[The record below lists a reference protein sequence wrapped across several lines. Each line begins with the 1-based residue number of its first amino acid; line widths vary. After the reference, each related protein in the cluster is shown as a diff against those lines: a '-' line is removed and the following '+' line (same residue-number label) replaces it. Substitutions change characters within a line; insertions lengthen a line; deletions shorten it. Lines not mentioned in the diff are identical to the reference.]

1 MSQAGLYRK
10 AILMTKTHL
19 LLTLIITAGVLAL
32 SWSATQAKEL
42 LVPRRF
48 VHPSVK
54 PDKQYAGQKQG
65 FRSGVCQRN
74 LLGLERPFP
83 GALPTLKKGLPLDAF
98 QVDTLRI
105 CALRVDFQYEDPDD
119 PRTTG
124 RGQFDLRSY
133 EEFEE
138 EEGHYIDPA
147 PHNKKYFETHLQALH
162 HYWHSVSNHQLVLT
176 YDVWPQENEGSYR
189 LPVQMGYYGENGPYG
204 ESILDRLGHFF
215 IDAVT
220 LADTLSPEIDFS
232 QYQSVIIFHAGADQ
246 QNNLPF
252 VEDTPDDFFSG
263 FIIMTNPIQ
272 VDSGRVGIKDGLI
285 IPETVS
291 QDNRVGALNANL
303 AHEFGH
309 QLGLIDLYRTYDF
322 FTQIGDF
329 SLMDNNGL
337 SVGADFPDIGPAV
350 FGTLPVY
357 PEAWSRAYLG
367 FSVPKEVSNEDS
379 VEVIAAEMVRNG
391 VEVVKV
397 PIDANEYFLLE
408 NRRWEVDFVDVGDY
422 SDILI
427 GDKET
432 GVILGPGY
440 AYFPG
445 ADTVKV
451 LNDEYDRLLPGN
463 GILIWRVDEVVCYLD
478 YVGNRV
484 NNFLNNTLQWDVERR
499 FVTLMEA
506 DGIIDFGGNYHA
518 GYGSAAD
525 MWRRGNNSNFTPYTN
540 PATESNLGANSQIY
554 ITEISR
560 ADTVMTFDLSRE
572 ISQDG
577 WPQTSVPGLIDC
589 QPTVVDLDGDSLHE
603 VFQVWDRV
611 LLGWRY
617 DGSKII
623 VNADSIG
630 IVQFDGSVR
639 RYPLASFALAD
650 SDFVGTPAFGDLDGD
665 DTLEVVLGSLD
676 GKLYAWKPRDS
687 EPDGGADLMPGFP
700 VDLGEPAS
708 TSPMVFVYG
717 IGLDDDGL
725 TIAIAAGT
733 EILLVYGGN
742 IINSFSSRHPITG
755 MALSIRDE
763 IVFTSC
769 GNDSSFIHHYLGQEY
784 AAIVADSFFNPVT
797 GDIDH
802 DDGLEIVAATVGGH
816 LYVFNVEGELEPG
829 WPLQVADTL
838 GGPPI
843 LGDIDGDGFLEIIL
857 AGENEIYAYNYTGSL
872 VSNFP
877 VRLSRSTNMGLI
889 VSTPVLG
896 DLDGDGLVDIIFGG
910 PQGNLY
916 AYRYDGN
923 PVNGFPLP
931 SGFPIYDSPTV
942 ADLDNDGDLEVCVRS
957 YADGFITFWD
967 LAAPFT
973 EEDLSWSTFGQNPQN
988 SFLFPSSLLSPIV
1001 VGEFLPPGSVYNYPN
1016 PAGEETKI
1024 RYYLNQPAEVNIK
1037 IFDLT
1042 GELVFEDRER
1052 GQVSDN
1058 DYLLNCSGFA
1068 PGVYLCRVGAQSG
1081 SLKEHAIFKIAI
1093 VR

>member
-1 MSQAGLYRK
+1 
-10 AILMTKTHL
+10 MTRTHL
-19 LLTLIITAGVLAL
+19 LLSPIIIICVLTFVCSTAF
-32 SWSATQAKEL
+32 AKEL
-42 LVPRRF
+42 LVPQRY

-54 PDKQYAGQKQG
+54 PNKQYAGEKQK

-74 LLGLERPFP
+74 LLELERPFP

-105 CALRVDFQYEDPDD
+105 CALRVDFQYEEPDD

-133 EEFEE
+133 EEFLQQ
-138 EEGHYIDPA
+138 EGHYIDPA
-147 PHNKKYFETHLQALH
+147 PHNRKYFEAHLQALH
-162 HYWHSVSNHQLVLT
+162 NYWYSVSNHRLVLT
-176 YDVWPQENEGSYR
+176 YEVWPQEENGSYR
-189 LPVQMGYYGENGPYG
+189 LPVQMGYYGENGPHGPYVA
-204 ESILDRLGHFF
+204 ERMAHFF
-215 IDAVT
+215 TDAVE
-220 LADTLSPEIDFS
+220 LADSLCPEIDFS
-232 QYQSVIIFHAGADQ
+232 RYQSIILFHAGADQ

-252 VEDTPDDFFSG
+252 VEHTPDDFYSG
-263 FIIMTNPIQ
+263 FLILTDPLA
-272 VDSGRVGIKDGLI
+272 VDSGKVEIQDGLV

-291 QDNRVGALNANL
+291 QDNRIGALNSGL

-309 QLGLIDLYRTYDF
+309 QLGLVDLYRTYDF

-329 SLMDNNGL
+329 SLMDKNGE
-337 SVGADFPDIGPAV
+337 SVGADFPDIGPDV

-379 VEVIAAEMVRNG
+379 LEVIAAEIVTG
-391 VEVVKV
+391 EVEVVKV
-397 PIDANEYFLLE
+397 SIDANEYFLLE
-408 NRRWEVDFVDVGDY
+408 NRRVEVDFVDTGDL
-422 SDILI
+422 SNVLI
-427 GDKET
+427 GDRET
-432 GVILGPGY
+432 GVIMGPGY
-440 AYFPG
+440 GYYIG
-445 ADTVKV
+445 DSLVKV

-478 YVGNRV
+478 YVGNGV
-484 NNFLNNTLQWDVERR
+484 NNFLNNTLQWDVDRR

-540 PATESNLGANSQIY
+540 PATESNLRANSQIY
-554 ITEISR
+554 VTDISL
-560 ADTVMTFDLSRE
+560 ADTVMAFDVSRE
-572 ISQDG
+572 ITQDG
-577 WPQTSVPGLIDC
+577 WPQTSVPGLTSC
-589 QPTVVDLDGDSLHE
+589 QPRVVDVDGDSLLE
-603 VFQVWDRV
+603 VFQVWDNV

-630 IVQFDGSVR
+630 IIQFDGSVKK
-639 RYPLASFALAD
+639 YPLSSFALAN

-665 DTLEVVLGSLD
+665 DTLEVILGSLD
-676 GKLYAWKPRDS
+676 RKLYAWKPIDS
-687 EPDGGADLMPGFP
+687 QPDGGADLMPGFP

-708 TSPMVFVYG
+708 SSPMVFHY
-717 IGLDDDGL
+717 DTEPESL
-725 TIAIAAGT
+725 TIAIAAGNR
-733 EILLVYGGN
+733 LLLFDCQGN
-742 IINSFSSRHPITG
+742 RIDSLMNLHPLTSMAITG
-755 MALSIRDE
+755 EAE
-763 IVFTSC
+763 IVLTSY
-769 GNDSSFIHHYLGQEY
+769 GNDSSFVSYDDWEY
-784 AAIVADSFFNPVT
+784 VIAADSLFNPAI
-797 GDIDH
+797 GDIDG
-802 DDGLEIVAATVGGH
+802 DGSGEIVAATAGGY
-816 LYVFNVEGELEPG
+816 LYVLNLEGELESG
-829 WPLQVADTL
+829 WPRKVAQIL

-857 AGENEIYAYNYTGSL
+857 TGENEIYAYNYTGSL

-877 VRLSRSTNMGLI
+877 VELSRSTNMGLI
-889 VSTPVLG
+889 KSTPVLG
-896 DLDGDGLVDIIFGG
+896 DLDGDGFVDIIFGG

-931 SGFPIYDSPTV
+931 SGFPIYNSPTV
-942 ADLDNDGDLEVCVRS
+942 ADLDHDGDLEVCVRS

-967 LAAPFT
+967 LAVAFT
-973 EEDLSWSTFGQNPQN
+973 EKDLSWSTFGQNPQN
-988 SFLFPSSLLSPIV
+988 SFLFPDSLLTPIV
-1001 VGEFLPPGSVYNYPN
+1001 VGQFLPSNSVYNYPN
-1016 PAGEETKI
+1016 PAKEETKI

-1042 GELVFEDRER
+1042 GELIFEHSEQ
-1052 GQVSDN
+1052 GQISDN
-1058 DYLLNCSGFA
+1058 DYLLDCSGFA
-1068 PGVYLCRVGAQSG
+1068 PGVYLCRVGAESG
-1081 SLKEHAIFKIAI
+1081 SLKQDATFKMAI

>member
-1 MSQAGLYRK
+1 MSQAGLYRE
-10 AILMTKTHL
+10 AILMTKTHP
-19 LLTLIITAGVLAL
+19 LLTLIITAGVLAF

-48 VHPSVK
+48 VRPSVK
-54 PDKQYAGQKQG
+54 PDRQYAGERAE
-65 FRSGVCQRN
+65 FRSAVCRRN
-74 LLGLERPFP
+74 LLRLERPFP
-83 GALPTLKKGLPLDAF
+83 GALPTLKKGLPLDVF

-138 EEGHYIDPA
+138 EEGHYIDPT

-162 HYWHSVSNHQLVLT
+162 HYWYSVSNHQLVLT
-176 YDVWPQENEGSYR
+176 YDVWPQEDEGSYR
-189 LPVQMGYYGENGPYG
+189 LPVMMGHYGEDGPHGPYVA
-204 ESILDRLGHFF
+204 ERMAHFLM
-215 IDAVT
+215 DAVG
-220 LADTLSPEIDFS
+220 LADSLSPEIDFS
-232 QYQSVIIFHAGADQ
+232 RYQSIILFHAGADQ
-246 QNNLPF
+246 QGNLDF

-263 FIIMTNPIQ
+263 FLILTDPFPVDFGMVEIQ
-272 VDSGRVGIKDGLI
+272 DGLI

-291 QDNRVGALNANL
+291 QDNRIGALNSGL

-329 SLMDNNGL
+329 SLMDNNGE

-367 FSVPKEVSNEDS
+367 FSVPKEISNEDS

-478 YVGNRV
+478 YVGNRS
-484 NNFLNNTLQWDVERR
+484 NNFLNNTLQWDPDRR

-554 ITEISR
+554 ITKISR

-572 ISQDG
+572 ISQAG
-577 WPQTSVPGLIDC
+577 WPQTSVPGLTDC
-589 QPTVVDLDGDSLHE
+589 QPTVVDVDGDDSLE
-603 VFQVWDRV
+603 VFQVWGKV

-617 DGSKII
+617 DGGKII

-630 IVQFDGSVR
+630 IVQFDGSVKK
-639 RYPLASFALAD
+639 YPLSSFALAD
-650 SDFVGTPAFGDLDGD
+650 SDFVGTPAFGDLDED
-665 DTLEVVLGSLD
+665 DTLEVILGSLN

-687 EPDGGADLMPGFP
+687 QPDGGADLMPGFP
-700 VDLGEPAS
+700 VNLGSPAS
-708 TSPMVFVYG
+708 TSPAVFTYSDSVR
-717 IGLDDDGL
+717 
-725 TIAIAAGT
+725 IAIAAGT
-733 EILLVYGGN
+733 KLFLLGSGGDT
-742 IINSFSSRHPITG
+742 INSHESEHHITG
-755 MALSIRDE
+755 MAISGENQIL
-763 IVFTSC
+763 FTSY
-769 GNDSSFIHHYLGQEY
+769 GNDSSFIEY
-784 AAIVADSFFNPVT
+784 NNWQYVVVADSLFNPVI
-797 GDIDH
+797 GDIDR
-802 DDGLEIVAATVGGH
+802 DGEEEIIASTTGGY
-816 LYVFNVEGELEPG
+816 LYAWNLNGEMESG
-829 WPLQVADTL
+829 WPRQVAQIL
-838 GGPPI
+838 GCPPI

-857 AGENEIYAYNYTGSL
+857 AGEDEIYAYNYTGSL

-889 VSTPVLG
+889 LSTPVLG
-896 DLDGDGLVDIIFGG
+896 DLDGDGQLDIILGG

-931 SGFPIYDSPTV
+931 SGFPIYDSPAV

-957 YADGFITFWD
+957 YADGLITFWD
-967 LAAPFT
+967 LATLFT

-988 SFLFPSSLLSPIV
+988 SFLFPDSLLSPIV

-1042 GELVFEDRER
+1042 GELIFEHAEQ

-1058 DYLLNCSGFA
+1058 DYLLDCSKFA

-1081 SLKEHAIFKIAI
+1081 SLKQHAIFKMAI

>member
-10 AILMTKTHL
+10 AILMTKTHP
-19 LLTLIITAGVLAL
+19 LLTLIITVGVLAS
-32 SWSATQAKEL
+32 SWSAAEAKEL

-48 VHPSVK
+48 VRPSVK
-54 PDKQYAGQKQG
+54 PDRQYAVEKQG
-65 FRSGVCQRN
+65 FRSAVCRRN

-83 GALPTLKKGLPLDAF
+83 GALPTLKKGLPLDVF

-105 CALRVDFQYEDPDD
+105 CALRVDFEYEEPDD
-119 PRTTG
+119 PHTTG

-138 EEGHYIDPA
+138 EEGHYIDPT

-162 HYWHSVSNHQLVLT
+162 HYWYSVSNHQLVLT
-176 YDVWPQENEGSYR
+176 YDVWPQEDEGSYR
-189 LPVQMGYYGENGPYG
+189 LPVMMGHYGEDGPHGPYVA
-204 ESILDRLGHFF
+204 ERMAHFLM
-215 IDAVT
+215 DAVG
-220 LADTLSPEIDFS
+220 LADSLSPEIDFS
-232 QYQSVIIFHAGADQ
+232 RYQSIILFHAGADQ
-246 QNNLPF
+246 QGNLDF

-263 FIIMTNPIQ
+263 FLILTDPFPVDFGMVEIQ
-272 VDSGRVGIKDGLI
+272 DGLI

-291 QDNRVGALNANL
+291 QDNRIGALNSGL

-309 QLGLIDLYRTYDF
+309 QLGLVDLYRTYDF

-329 SLMDNNGL
+329 SLMDNNGE

-367 FSVPKEVSNEDS
+367 FSVPKEISNEDS

-478 YVGNRV
+478 YVGNGF
-484 NNFLNNTLQWDVERR
+484 NNFFNNALQWDPDRR

-506 DGIIDFGGNYHA
+506 DGVIDLGGNYHA

-554 ITEISR
+554 VTEISR
-560 ADTVMTFDLSRE
+560 ADTVMTFNLSRE
-572 ISQDG
+572 ISQAG
-577 WPQTSVPGLIDC
+577 WPQTSVPGLSDC
-589 QPTVVDLDGDSLHE
+589 QPTVVDVDGDSLQE
-603 VFQVWDRV
+603 VFQVWGKV

-617 DGSKII
+617 DGSKIMNN
-623 VNADSIG
+623 VDSIG
-630 IVQFDGSVR
+630 IIQFDGSVKK
-639 RYPLASFALAD
+639 YPLSSFSLAD
-650 SDFVGTPAFGDLDGD
+650 SDFVGTPAFGDLDED
-665 DTLEVVLGSLD
+665 DTLEVILGSLD

-700 VDLGEPAS
+700 VDLGSPAS
-708 TSPMVFVYG
+708 TSPAVFSYSG
-717 IGLDDDGL
+717 SLR
-725 TIAIAAGT
+725 IAIAAGNK
-733 EILLVYGGN
+733 LLLFNSGGD
-742 IINSFSSRHPITG
+742 IISTQDSEHHLTG
-755 MALSIRDE
+755 MAISGEAQVVL
-763 IVFTSC
+763 TSY
-769 GNDSSFIHHYLGQEY
+769 GNDSSFISYENWEEV
-784 AAIVADSFFNPVT
+784 IVADSLFNPVI

-802 DDGLEIVAATVGGH
+802 DGGEEIIASTAGGY
-816 LYVFNVEGELEPG
+816 LYVWNLNGEMESG
-829 WPLQVADTL
+829 WPRQVAEIL
-838 GGPPI
+838 SGPPI

-857 AGENEIYAYNYTGSL
+857 AGEDEIYAYNYTGSL

-889 VSTPVLG
+889 LSTPVLG
-896 DLDGDGLVDIIFGG
+896 DLDGDGQLDIILGG

-942 ADLDNDGDLEVCVRS
+942 VDLDNDGDLEVCVRS

-967 LAAPFT
+967 LAALFT

-1042 GELVFEDRER
+1042 GELIFEHAEQ

-1058 DYLLNCSGFA
+1058 DYLLDCSKFA

-1081 SLKEHAIFKIAI
+1081 SLKEHAIFKMAI